1 MSFTTLAST
10 WHVGKAT
17 YPTRLA
23 RFLFLFFVYLSIAAA
38 SFNGFYQKWG
48 MRADP
53 AAGTK
58 EARYSFASMVEG
70 TAHRPFVYR
79 QLIPQAANLIE
90 ATLSPGTKDW
100 IIERLLEDGKLKTR
114 LEIDPDKHRDYV
126 IRYHLVYYMSFGLL
140 LLALY
145 VMRAMCLRLG
155 FSPLVA
161 TLAPGLFVLTL
172 PYFETHGGFFYDF
185 PEVFFLSLAFYIALA
200 SSWLYLIPVT
210 ILAELNK
217 EAFFFFL
224 IALFPILRTRHSD
237 VASLVITTLLVG
249 IAGLTYLGVKAAFAD
264 NPGTPV
270 ESWIMGS
277 LRYYTDPL
285 KLLQLEVNYGIVTPQ
300 GYSLF
305 SFVLIGLL
313 YWGAWRGLAVPVRQ
327 HILMMIAINAPLVFI
342 FCGPGEMRNF
352 SLCYI
357 GFMIVIAQNLAQWT
371 ATPGVCDPRHAAAG
385 AKDLQARSV

>member
-1 MSFTTLAST
+1 MSLTTLAST
-10 WHVGKAT
+10 WHVGKVT
-17 YPTRLA
+17 YPTRFA
-23 RFLFLFFVYLSIAAA
+23 RALFLFFVYLSIAAA

-90 ATLSPGTKDW
+90 AALPASTRDW

-114 LEIDPDKHRDYV
+114 LEIDPVKHRDYV

-145 VMRAMCLRLG
+145 VMRATCLRLG
-155 FSPLVA
+155 FSPLVSA
-161 TLAPGLFVLTL
+161 LASGLFVLSL
-172 PYFETHGGFFYDF
+172 PYFESHGGFFYDF
-185 PEVFFLSLAFYIALA
+185 PEVFFLSLGFYIALA
-200 SSWLYLIPVT
+200 ASWLYLIPVT

-224 IALFPILRTRHSD
+224 IALFPILRTRYSD
-237 VASLVITTLLVG
+237 VRSAMITTFLMGV
-249 IAGLTYLGVKAAFAD
+249 AGVTYLGVKAAFAD

-277 LRYYTDPL
+277 LEYYSDL
-285 KLLQLEVNYGIVTPQ
+285 RRLVQFEVNYGVVTPQ

-327 HILMMIAINAPLVFI
+327 HILLMIAINAPLVFI

-357 GFMIVIAQNLAQWT
+357 GFMIVVAQNLAQWT
-371 ATPGVCDPRHAAAG
+371 ATPGVCDPGAG
-385 AKDLQARSV
+385 AKGLQARAA